1 MGKSVEYYLSKGYD
15 RKMAEYFASG
25 RKRITKVVPR
35 NDFTLVLSF
44 DNGEIRLYDARP
56 LLQAGTV
63 FAPFREW
70 NNFRRVYLGEDHSV
84 CWDIDPNIDSNEVWN
99 NKVDLCPDSCY
110 VETVVLLSKGE
121 VDSKKIRV
129 EFSLEDMDMSEFQD
143 GATYTQIKDYVLEHS
158 GLKVSNLYI
167 SQIKRKCGIEVGK
180 NYNLPKSEDSR
191 QPQCPPEKEKAIREA
206 MKYFGMI

>member
-206 MKYFGMI
+206 FKYFGII

>member
-84 CWDIDPNIDSNEVWN
+84 CWDIDPNIDSNEVWTAFLFIDIEPEN
-99 NKVDLCPDSCY
+99 PAAKLQRDLLLLFLLLFHVFSQNQ
-110 VETVVLLSKGE
+110 VNVL
-121 VDSKKIRV
+121 R
-129 EFSLEDMDMSEFQD
+129 
-143 GATYTQIKDYVLEHS
+143 
-158 GLKVSNLYI
+158 
-167 SQIKRKCGIEVGK
+167 
-180 NYNLPKSEDSR
+180 
-191 QPQCPPEKEKAIREA
+191 
-206 MKYFGMI
+206 